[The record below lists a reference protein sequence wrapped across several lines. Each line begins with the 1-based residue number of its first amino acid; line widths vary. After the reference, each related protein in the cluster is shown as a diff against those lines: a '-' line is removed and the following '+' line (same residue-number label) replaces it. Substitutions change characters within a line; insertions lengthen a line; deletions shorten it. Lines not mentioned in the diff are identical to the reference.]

1 VTFNLDEYTPV
12 SERINLF
19 YEKYPEGSIQ
29 TEFLER
35 VDGGWLCQARAYR
48 TADDPRPG
56 VAHAFEQVPG
66 KTQFTKDSEAMNAET
81 SAWGRALAALG
92 FETKKIASREEVQ
105 ARRELPPVGGGPN
118 PDVYPPSNGAA
129 DAPTIP
135 PDAPTIPFGKYKGQL
150 FTAPPKSYWEWWLAS
165 EHSLKPET
173 REVRRIVEKQLG
185 FVDHADLLE
194 DIPF

>member
-48 TADDPRPG
+48 APDDMRPS
-56 VAHAFEQVPG
+56 VAHAFEPVPG

-92 FETKKIASREEVQ
+92 FAAQKGAGIASREEVQ
-105 ARRELPPVGGGPN
+105 ARKIPPPENFGFNSLVGE
-118 PDVYPPSNGAA
+118 
-129 DAPTIP
+129 DAPLPAGDGQHLIT
-135 PDAPTIPFGKYKGQL
+135 FGKYKGK
-150 FTAPPKSYWEWWLAS
+150 FITDPPRSYWEWWLAS
-165 EHSLKPET
+165 DHSQKPET
-173 REVRRIVEKQLG
+173 REMRQLVEQHLG
-185 FVDHADLLE
+185 IVDHADLLE